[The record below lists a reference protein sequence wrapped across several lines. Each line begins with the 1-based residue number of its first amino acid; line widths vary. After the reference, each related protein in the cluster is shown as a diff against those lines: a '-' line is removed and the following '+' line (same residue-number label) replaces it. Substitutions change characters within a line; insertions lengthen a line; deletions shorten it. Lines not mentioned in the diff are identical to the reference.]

1 MTETPTNILSIM
13 FKKLLAFMAFLAIA
27 ASCDKSPIF
36 DKPDEKELVKGA
48 VCFASPLPSYID
60 EAFRQRIQNITS
72 DPSQA
77 DIIILLSSELQA
89 NKSLVLNAWR
99 NGKIIVEV
107 NPDYALHRE
116 FWDAADAPEYLM
128 DPDESDGLILLARQY
143 SMCYCLQDPFVLDGY
158 LSNADIVED
167 EEATSSNEDWNDE
180 DMEVVDFDEEVE
192 YLGTKLDSFVNWL
205 NDNTQPEDVGEE
217 ESEYEKFDGNLSGYL
232 RNRKFSQI
240 YEKTFNVGA
249 DDFKLCK
256 IASSKADKVSRHS
269 TVDVAFTITPLYAY
283 ELNGSDSG
291 DYYFVTAQVNSN
303 NYDLFGK
310 YKKKH
315 GAVPTYAFAFY
326 GEDIHWTAELVAGS
340 DYSVDFFQD
349 PEPQTTVGSTSYTT
363 GFSTALNVT
372 GQGGAMGG
380 KPSGSLT
387 VGGTFTW
394 SNSRSISIS
403 DQEISEKTHDSRV
416 NYDFLCLNFA
426 KDDDVNKAV
435 PLIARSDQHCYSSW
449 CWHVNGTKDNDTTTT
464 FTFKFYLDPQYGY
477 MYRHASW
484 WAEGHIKHGIH
495 LLDENNRTVSFKINP
510 PDRKQAGVLEY
521 TSTNSNYLNN
531 IKVLDS
537 KGKEIR
543 TAQSAVRRDVAVN
556 FQLPVGMY
564 SVQFDVRTGDGD
576 FIERRQRDSVFVKT
590 GETTSLYSLD
600 NTTVISTTE

>member
-1 MTETPTNILSIM
+1 M
-13 FKKLLAFMAFLAIA
+13 FKKLLAFMGFLAIA
-27 ASCDKSPIF
+27 ASCDKAPIF
-36 DKPDEKELVKGA
+36 DDKPEEKELVNGT
-48 VCFASPLPSYID
+48 VCFATPLPSFID

-77 DIIILLSSELQA
+77 DVIILLSSELQA
-89 NKSLVLNAWR
+89 NKSMVLSAWE

-107 NPDYALHRE
+107 DPDYERHRE
-116 FWDAADAPEYLM
+116 FWGATDAPEYLI
-128 DPDESDGLILLARQY
+128 DPNESEGLILLARQH
-143 SMCYCLQDPFVLDGY
+143 SMSYCLQDPFILDGY
-158 LSNADIVED
+158 LSNEALTED
-167 EEATSSNEDWNDE
+167 DEATSSNEDWDDE
-180 DMEVVDFDEEVE
+180 DIEVVDFDEEVE

-205 NDNTQPEDVGEE
+205 NDNTQPGDVDKEE
-217 ESEYEKFDGNLSGYL
+217 ETEYQKFDGNLSGYL
-232 RNRKFSQI
+232 RDKKFSQI

-249 DDFKLCK
+249 DGYKLCK

-269 TVDVAFTITPLYAY
+269 TVDVTITITPLYAY

-291 DYYFVTAQVNSN
+291 DYYFVTAHVNSK

-315 GAVPTYAFAFY
+315 GAIPTYAFAFY
-326 GEDIHWTAELVAGS
+326 SEDIHWSAELVAGS
-340 DYSVDFFQD
+340 GYSVDFFQD

>member
-1 MTETPTNILSIM
+1 M
-13 FKKLLAFMAFLAIA
+13 FKKLLAFMGFLAIA
-27 ASCDKSPIF
+27 ASCDKAPIF
-36 DKPDEKELVKGA
+36 DDKPEEKELVNGT
-48 VCFASPLPSYID
+48 VCCATPLPSFID

-77 DIIILLSSELQA
+77 DVIILLSSELQA
-89 NKSLVLNAWR
+89 NKSMVLSAWE

-107 NPDYALHRE
+107 DPDYERHRE
-116 FWDAADAPEYLM
+116 FWGATDAPEYLI
-128 DPDESDGLILLARQY
+128 DPNESEGLILLARQH
-143 SMCYCLQDPFVLDGY
+143 SMSYCLQDPFILDGY
-158 LSNADIVED
+158 LSNEALTED
-167 EEATSSNEDWNDE
+167 DEATSSNENWDDE
-180 DMEVVDFDEEVE
+180 DIEVVDFDEEVE

-205 NDNTQPEDVGEE
+205 NDNTKPGDVDKEE
-217 ESEYEKFDGNLSGYL
+217 ETEYQKFDGNLSGYL
-232 RNRKFSQI
+232 RDKKFSQI

-249 DDFKLCK
+249 DGYKLCK

-269 TVDVAFTITPLYAY
+269 TVDVTITITPLYAY

-291 DYYFVTAQVNSN
+291 DYYFVTAHVNSK

-315 GAVPTYAFAFY
+315 GAIPTYAFAFY
-326 GEDIHWTAELVAGS
+326 SEDIHWSAELVAGS
-340 DYSVDFFQD
+340 GYSVDFFQD
-349 PEPQTTVGSTSYTT
+349 PEPQTTVRSTSYTT

-387 VGGTFTW
+387 IGGTFTW

-416 NYDFLCLNFA
+416 DYDFLCLNFA
-426 KDDDVNKAV
+426 KDDDANKAV
-435 PLIARSDQHCYSSW
+435 PLIARSDQHCYASW
-449 CWHVNGTKDNDTTTT
+449 CWHVNGTKDNDTTTM
-464 FTFKFYLDPQYGY
+464 FTFKFTLDPQYGY

-495 LLDENNRTVSFKINP
+495 LLDEKNRTVSFNMNP

-521 TSTNSNYLNN
+521 TSTNTNYLNN

-543 TAQSAVRRDVAVN
+543 TAQAAVRKDVAVN

-564 SVQFDVRTGDGD
+564 SVRFDVRTGDGD
-576 FIERRQRDSVFVKT
+576 FIERRQRDSVFVET
-590 GETTSLYSLD
+590 GATTSLYSLD
-600 NTTVISTTE
+600 NTKVISTTE